1 MFSGLQGRILAPMPC
16 QCQPIQK
23 SRLTRRL
30 LLLLSGFVEESPT
43 MKISITDD
51 FYRQGQI
58 HFLPELDITIDRL
71 GIEGE
76 LKSIRLGWMIYSIWF
91 ERY

>member
-1 MFSGLQGRILAPMPC
+1 
-16 QCQPIQK
+16 
-23 SRLTRRL
+23 
-30 LLLLSGFVEESPT
+30 